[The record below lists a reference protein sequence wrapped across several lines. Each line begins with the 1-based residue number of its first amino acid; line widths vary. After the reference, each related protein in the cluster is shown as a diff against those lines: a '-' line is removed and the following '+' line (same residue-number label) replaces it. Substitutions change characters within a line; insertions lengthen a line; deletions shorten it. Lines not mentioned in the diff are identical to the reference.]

1 MKVGFIGL
9 GTMGASMAYN
19 CLQGGNE
26 MVVHDIRRESATQH
40 LEAGAVWADS
50 PREVAESS
58 EIVFTSLPGP
68 TEVEA
73 VGLGD
78 DGILEGMS
86 EGKVYF
92 DLSTSTPTLIRRIH
106 EEAAARGIH
115 VLDAPVS
122 GGPRGAASRNLAIWV
137 GGDKDVFDRCKP
149 VLDSI
154 GDKAYYVGPI
164 GCGAIAKLVHN
175 CTGYIVQA
183 ALAEVFTMGVKAGVE
198 PLALWQ
204 AVRKGA
210 QGRRGTFEG
219 LAEHLLPGK
228 FDPPD
233 FALRLAR
240 KDVDLAVGVG
250 REYDVPMRLAQLT
263 LQEMTEALNRG
274 WGHRD
279 SRVAMLLQ
287 EERSGVEVR
296 VDEALLNALLEEER
310 AGGPGVVSFLI
321 GMPSSRQREG
331 TVIITRLKLTNWRNF
346 TDVDVPLDRAFI
358 IGPNASGK
366 SNLLDAIRF
375 LRDVAKREG
384 GGLQAAVGRRGG
396 VRQIRSLSA
405 HSGGGVGIEVHLS
418 RKSGEP
424 AEWEYRLSFNVE
436 RSGIHRTLVQEE
448 IVKHRGQVLLQRPAQ
463 DDNADWFHEVLI

>member
-26 MVVHDIRRESATQH
+26 MVVHDIRREAATRH
-40 LEAGAVWADS
+40 LEAGADWADS
-50 PREVAESS
+50 PREVAEAS

-73 VGLGD
+73 VGLGE
-78 DGILEGMS
+78 DGILEGMT

-92 DLSTSTPTLIRRIH
+92 DLSTSTPTLIRHIH

-164 GCGAIAKLVHN
+164 GCGAVAKLVHN

-287 EERSGVEVR
+287 EERAGVEVR
-296 VDEALLNALLEEER
+296 VDEALLNAVLEEER
-310 AGGPGVVSFLI
+310 SAG
-321 GMPSSRQREG
+321 
-331 TVIITRLKLTNWRNF
+331 
-346 TDVDVPLDRAFI
+346 
-358 IGPNASGK
+358 
-366 SNLLDAIRF
+366 
-375 LRDVAKREG
+375 
-384 GGLQAAVGRRGG
+384 
-396 VRQIRSLSA
+396 
-405 HSGGGVGIEVHLS
+405 
-418 RKSGEP
+418 
-424 AEWEYRLSFNVE
+424 
-436 RSGIHRTLVQEE
+436 
-448 IVKHRGQVLLQRPAQ
+448 
-463 DDNADWFHEVLI
+463 

>member
-26 MVVHDIRRESATQH
+26 MVVHDIRREAATRH

-50 PREVAESS
+50 PREVAETT

-68 TEVEA
+68 VEVEA
-73 VGLGD
+73 VGLGE

-106 EEAAARGIH
+106 EQAAARGIQ

-154 GDKAYYVGPI
+154 GDKAYYVGPV

-287 EERSGVEVR
+287 EERAGVEVR
-296 VDEALLNALLEEER
+296 VDETILNAVLEEER
-310 AGGPGVVSFLI
+310 
-321 GMPSSRQREG
+321 Q
-331 TVIITRLKLTNWRNF
+331 
-346 TDVDVPLDRAFI
+346 
-358 IGPNASGK
+358 SG
-366 SNLLDAIRF
+366 
-375 LRDVAKREG
+375 
-384 GGLQAAVGRRGG
+384 
-396 VRQIRSLSA
+396 
-405 HSGGGVGIEVHLS
+405 
-418 RKSGEP
+418 
-424 AEWEYRLSFNVE
+424 
-436 RSGIHRTLVQEE
+436 
-448 IVKHRGQVLLQRPAQ
+448 
-463 DDNADWFHEVLI
+463 

>member
-26 MVVHDIRRESATQH
+26 MVVHDIRRESATRH

-73 VGLGD
+73 VGLGE

-106 EEAAARGIH
+106 EQAAARGIH

-287 EERSGVEVR
+287 EERAGVEVR
-296 VDEALLNALLEEER
+296 VDEALLNAVLEEER
-310 AGGPGVVSFLI
+310 QAGTG
-321 GMPSSRQREG
+321 
-331 TVIITRLKLTNWRNF
+331 
-346 TDVDVPLDRAFI
+346 
-358 IGPNASGK
+358 
-366 SNLLDAIRF
+366 
-375 LRDVAKREG
+375 
-384 GGLQAAVGRRGG
+384 
-396 VRQIRSLSA
+396 
-405 HSGGGVGIEVHLS
+405 
-418 RKSGEP
+418 
-424 AEWEYRLSFNVE
+424 
-436 RSGIHRTLVQEE
+436 
-448 IVKHRGQVLLQRPAQ
+448 
-463 DDNADWFHEVLI
+463 

>member
-26 MVVHDIRRESATQH
+26 MVVHDIRREAATQH

-50 PREVAESS
+50 PREVAAAS

-73 VGLGD
+73 VGLGE
-78 DGILEGMS
+78 DGILEGLS

-106 EEAAARGIH
+106 EQAAARGIH

-137 GGDKDVFDRCKP
+137 GGDKEVFDRCKP

-263 LQEMTEALNRG
+263 LQEMTEAINRG
-274 WGHRD
+274 WGGRD

-287 EERSGVEVR
+287 EERAGVEVR
-296 VDEALLNALLEEER
+296 VDEDALNALLEEER
-310 AGGPGVVSFLI
+310 QAGAG
-321 GMPSSRQREG
+321 
-331 TVIITRLKLTNWRNF
+331 
-346 TDVDVPLDRAFI
+346 
-358 IGPNASGK
+358 
-366 SNLLDAIRF
+366 
-375 LRDVAKREG
+375 
-384 GGLQAAVGRRGG
+384 
-396 VRQIRSLSA
+396 
-405 HSGGGVGIEVHLS
+405 
-418 RKSGEP
+418 
-424 AEWEYRLSFNVE
+424 
-436 RSGIHRTLVQEE
+436 
-448 IVKHRGQVLLQRPAQ
+448 
-463 DDNADWFHEVLI
+463 